1 MIAITWLG
9 HAAFELKL
17 ENGEQVLIDPWIDG
31 NPKYPPGYKIG
42 RVDTILI
49 THGHSDHIGDTVRL
63 ARNFKPK
70 VVSNFEICA
79 WLGRKGVQNTVGM
92 NKGGTYAAGAL
103 KVTMTHAQ
111 HSSGIQDN
119 DQIVYGG
126 EAASFLLQFADGR
139 RAFFA
144 GDTCVF
150 SDMAL
155 YKELYAPELAV
166 LPIGDYYTMDP
177 KQAAMAARLLGVK
190 KVIPIHFGS
199 FPILSGTP
207 RELAALVHSQGI
219 EMWELTPGQTV
230 EW

>member
-9 HAAFELKL
+9 HASFQLKL
-17 ENGEQVLIDPWIDG
+17 DNGETVLIDPWIDG
-31 NPKYPPGYKIG
+31 NPKYPQGFKID
-42 RVDTILI
+42 RVDAILI
-49 THGHSDHIGDTVRL
+49 THGHGDHIGDTLRL

-70 VVSNFEICA
+70 VVSNFEICS
-79 WLGRKGVQNTVGM
+79 WLERKGVRNTAGM
-92 NKGGTYAAGAL
+92 NKGGSYAVGAL

-119 DQIVYGG
+119 DQLVYGG
-126 EAASFLLQFADGR
+126 EAAGFILHFADGR
-139 RAFFA
+139 KAYFA

-177 KQAAMAARLLGVK
+177 KQAALAARLLGVK

-199 FPILSGTP
+199 FPILTGTP
-207 RELAALVHSQGI
+207 HELAALLQGQGI
-219 EMWELTPGQTV
+219 EVWQLTPGHTV
-230 EW
+230 QW